1 MITARSLIAF
11 ITLLSVLAWT
21 GGLALAQVPTGAEA
35 QAVWDSFW
43 GHIAAGDLNG
53 ARRFVHTTRQAVPW
67 MAAGTQLQDMAR
79 QMQRCHLGSSPLPD
93 SGEDV
98 LFEVR
103 CEHAGQTAS
112 TFVGFRQDLDGS
124 WRLTVL

>member
-1 MITARSLIAF
+1 MRRSLILLVAVIAIVSSARSMAF
-11 ITLLSVLAWT
+11 
-21 GGLALAQVPTGAEA
+21 AQAPTGAEA
-35 QAVWDSFW
+35 QAVWDAFW
-43 GHIAAGDLNG
+43 GRIAAGDISG
-53 ARRFVHTTRQAVPW
+53 ARRYVHTTRQGLPW
-67 MAAGTQLQDMAR
+67 TMTGSQLLETAR
-79 QMQRCHLGSSPLPD
+79 QMQHCRLGSDPLPD

-103 CEHAGQTAS
+103 CQHAGQIAN